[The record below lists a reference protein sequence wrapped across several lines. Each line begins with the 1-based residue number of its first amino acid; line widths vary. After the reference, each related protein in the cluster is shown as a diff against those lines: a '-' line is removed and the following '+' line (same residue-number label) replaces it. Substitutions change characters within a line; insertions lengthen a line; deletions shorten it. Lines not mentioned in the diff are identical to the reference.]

1 MKTKIFTLFL
11 LGFSTLLS
19 CNSKNPKEDQKEAS
33 EKPVSIHGTWTLF
46 KESKNGKIHDYSG
59 KPTAESLTLKE
70 NGYFIY
76 FDLITDK
83 KMSDSGVDQIQE
95 RYKGQFELKDKGL
108 TLNHFVNDS
117 LIAEIYTIQNLS
129 AAELVLKEDKTGNT
143 HYFKK

>member
-1 MKTKIFTLFL
+1 MKTKIFTLLL
-11 LGFSTLLS
+11 LGFSTLVS
-19 CNSKNPKEDQKEAS
+19 CNSNNPKEDPKNVI

-46 KESKNGKIHDYSG
+46 KESKNGKMQDYSG

-95 RYKGQFELKDKGL
+95 RYKGQFELKDKAL

-117 LIAEIYTIQNLS
+117 LISEIYTIQNLS
-129 AAELVLKEDKTGNT
+129 ASELVLKEDKTGNSL
-143 HYFKK
+143 YFKK